1 MKFEKP
7 QFIWEIQD
15 EDEILDLLKSKPKAV
30 LILHLLAHKLVSKF
44 NFLIKDDKPYTIKDL
59 AQEIKVSEKT
69 ATKYFKLFV
78 DKGLIAEAYFMLD
91 DKPERVWVVNPNYFL
106 ANPDKTISRSIY
118 KLFENKGN

>member
-44 NFLIKDDKPYTIKDL
+44 NF
-59 AQEIKVSEKT
+59 
-69 ATKYFKLFV
+69 
-78 DKGLIAEAYFMLD
+78 
-91 DKPERVWVVNPNYFL
+91 
-106 ANPDKTISRSIY
+106 
-118 KLFENKGN
+118 

>member
-30 LILHLLAHKLVSKF
+30 LILHLLAHNLVSKF
-44 NFLIKDDKPYTIKDL
+44 NFLIKYDKPYTIKDL

-69 ATKYFKLFV
+69 AAKYFKLFV
-78 DKGLIAEAYFMLD
+78 DKGLIAEVYFMRN
-91 DKPERVWVVNPNYFL
+91 DKPERVWAVNPNYFL
-106 ANPDKTISRSIY
+106 ASPDKTVLRSIY
-118 KLFENKGN
+118 NLFENKG

>member
-59 AQEIKVSEKT
+59 
-69 ATKYFKLFV
+69 
-78 DKGLIAEAYFMLD
+78 IAEVYFMRN
-91 DKPERVWVVNPNYFL
+91 DKPERVWAVNPNYFL
-106 ANPDKTISRSIY
+106 ASPDKTVLRSIY
-118 KLFENKGN
+118 NLFENKG